1 MVVKTHLLDVNIYTN
16 FQLTD
21 LNSYVVIKVLL
32 QGAVVLK
39 MFVTFFLN
47 ELDNFI

>member
-1 MVVKTHLLDVNIYTN
+1 MVIKTLLL

-39 MFVTFFLN
+39 MFVIFLEI